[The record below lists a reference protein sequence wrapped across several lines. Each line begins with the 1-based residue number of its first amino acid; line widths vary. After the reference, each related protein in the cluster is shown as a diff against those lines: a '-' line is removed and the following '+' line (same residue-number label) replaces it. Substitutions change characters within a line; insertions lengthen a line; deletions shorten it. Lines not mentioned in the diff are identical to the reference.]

1 MLSQTGI
8 YALQAL
14 LHLAAR
20 DDRVSAGEVAERLGI
35 PSNYLAK
42 VLQRLGQEGIVDATR
57 GRNGGY
63 RLSTSAESLSVADI
77 IAPFQELHTPE
88 TCLMGGSCNP
98 ENPCSAHRHRVEWN
112 AAIQD
117 LLRTT
122 SLSDLLGRNGDSVLV
137 AVGSTE
143 IQLEEE
149 A

>member
-14 LHLAAR
+14 LHLAER
-20 DDRVSAGEVAERLGI
+20 DQRVSASQVADDLGI

-63 RLSTSAESLSVADI
+63 RLAAPAGSLSVADI
-77 IAPFQELHTPE
+77 IAPFQELTRPE
-88 TCLMGGSCNP
+88 KCLMGGACDI
-98 ENPCSAHRHRVEWN
+98 EDPCSAHRHRVEWN

-122 SLSDLLGRNGDSVLV
+122 SLADLLGRNGDSPLS
-137 AVGSTE
+137 AVGSPEQDT
-143 IQLEEE
+143 EEE
-149 A
+149 R